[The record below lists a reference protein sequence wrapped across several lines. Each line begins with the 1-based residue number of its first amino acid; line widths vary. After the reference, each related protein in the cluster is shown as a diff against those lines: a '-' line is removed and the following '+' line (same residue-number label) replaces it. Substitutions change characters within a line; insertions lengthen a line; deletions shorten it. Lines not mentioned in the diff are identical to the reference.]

1 MKLYTIL
8 RRSLFAGTGLLAMST
23 LHCGDPI
30 VILNVDA
37 ASLPAATSKLLLR
50 TRLNEQ
56 DGRDQ
61 WFSPAQTRLAVRLPP
76 GARGGLTLDLIALD
90 SGECKLAQATL
101 GEMVPSGLNL
111 SAEYSVA
118 LNAVSP
124 KTCSFT
130 PVDSNLVGLKPSS
143 VNLYSVWASDAN
155 NVYVVGGGMLSTAT
169 TDSPV
174 ALRCSAG
181 SSMCWP
187 LNQTLGGVG
196 LYSVRG
202 SDASNIF
209 VAGTQGVVGRCS
221 AGSNQCTRIPAITSQ
236 YLRAIWPSDVNNIYM
251 VGDVGSVLR
260 CSGNTNQC
268 VSLVS
273 NTTQNLYAV
282 WGSVDGNIYAVG
294 GSATGATVIRCS
306 NTDDACKPL
315 SAGTSQMLRSVW
327 ISDDNNVYA
336 AGDKGTI
343 IFCSAGSDSCQLLFS
358 GISSLYQ
365 INRIWG
371 SDVYN
376 VYAISTGG
384 TIARCAVGSTT
395 CTALNSGTAAPLN
408 SVWGADNM
416 NVYVVGNNGTVVRCS
431 AGSATCSV
439 LTSGTNENLYRVWG
453 LDRRNTY
460 IVGAGGTILR
470 WAL

>member
-8 RRSLFAGTGLLAMST
+8 RRSLFAGSGLLAMST
-23 LHCGDPI
+23 LHCGDAI

-37 ASLPAATSKLLLR
+37 ASLPAETSKLLLR

-76 GARGGLTLDLIALD
+76 GARGALTLDLIALD

-130 PVDSNLVGLKPSS
+130 PVEANLVGLRSSS
-143 VNLYSVWASDAN
+143 VRLYSVWASDAN
-155 NVYVVGGGMLSTAT
+155 NVYVVGAGMLNAAT
-169 TDSPV
+169 MDSPV

-181 SSMCWP
+181 SSVCQP
-187 LNQTLGGVG
+187 LSQMLGGVG

-202 SDASNIF
+202 SDASSVF
-209 VAGTQGVVGRCS
+209 VAGTQGVLGRCS
-221 AGSNQCTRIPAITSQ
+221 AGSNQCTVITSNTNQ

-251 VGDVGSVLR
+251 VGDGGSVLR
-260 CSGNTNQC
+260 CSGITNQC
-268 VSLVS
+268 SLLIS

-282 WGSVDGNIYAVG
+282 WGSVAGNIYAVG
-294 GSATGATVIRCS
+294 GSGTGATIIRCS
-306 NTDDACKPL
+306 NTDAACIPL
-315 SAGTSQMLRSVW
+315 SAGTAEVLRSVW

-343 IFCSAGSDSCQLLFS
+343 ILCSVGSDSCKPLS
-358 GISSLYQ
+358 SNISPLYQ

-371 SDVYN
+371 SDSN
-376 VYAISTGG
+376 NIYAISSGG

-408 SVWGADNM
+408 SVWGADDM
-416 NVYVVGNNGTVVRCS
+416 NVYAVGNNGTVVRCS
-431 AGSATCSV
+431 AGSTTCSV
-439 LTSGTNENLYRVWG
+439 LTSGTNETLYRVWG
-453 LDRRNTY
+453 LERRNTY

-470 WAL
+470 WDL